1 MKELREKLHKTIDEY
16 GRTDERTVAIS
27 QELDKLVCEAQ
38 KLIIK
43 KGLSYLEAIEKAKEK
58 LSSDRVGAHK
68 SVNSISKTIKDSISL
83 DEDIDYG
90 EVYNIKTGETI
101 KEL

>member
-1 MKELREKLHKTIDEY
+1 MKELKEQLYKAIEKY
-16 GRTDERTVAIS
+16 GMTDERTVAIS

-68 SVNSISKTIKDSISL
+68 SENNLSKTNKNSITENL
-83 DEDIDYG
+83 
-90 EVYNIKTGETI
+90 NN
-101 KEL
+101 